1 MCCAGCAAVAQA
13 IVDNGLVSYY
23 RQRSALPARDATVPQ
38 SLRDLAAYDVLPPG
52 NAAADGDIREAAL
65 ILEGINCAA
74 CVWLIEGRVMQI
86 PGVVAFEINFTSHR
100 ARVRWQP
107 ARTRLSEI
115 IATIAAIGYRAY
127 PYDRD
132 RAEQARRGERNRA
145 LLRLFVAGFG
155 MMQVMMYLV
164 PVYLAAGDMT
174 ADVEQ
179 LMRLASLALTA
190 PVVFY
195 SAFPFFAGAWRDLRN
210 GRPGMDVP
218 VALGIGAAFAASV
231 LATLRGTD
239 AVYFDSVTMFVF
251 LLLAARYFEMTARA
265 KSLATQEQLA
275 LRVPQVAERLSDWPA
290 SHAAEKVPALALH
303 EGDHVRIATGA
314 TVPADG
320 IVVDGTGELDEALLT
335 GEAKPQMRRP
345 GETLTGGSF
354 NLGNPLVMRVTG
366 VGESTRLAAI
376 LRLADRASAARP
388 RLALAADRVARY
400 FVSALLVVAAA
411 VAVIWMRIDPAH
423 ALAVTVAV
431 LVVSCPCALSLATPA
446 VLGAAGGS
454 LHARGVLV
462 TRSDAI
468 EGLARATDVV
478 FDKTGTLTTGRMHL
492 RDVAVLGGE
501 DRSACLAIAAAL
513 DAGSIHPVARALTAV
528 AENEIDAA
536 QRRQVGSITHVAG
549 GGVEA
554 VIEGRRL
561 RIGTPAYVGQL
572 CGQALP
578 ATIAG
583 VAEDCTVVMLGDE
596 QGWLA
601 QFTLADRV
609 RPAARELVAA
619 LRKGGLRLH
628 LVSGDRFASVQ
639 HVARELDIDC
649 VRAVATP
656 ADKCAYVQRLQ
667 QNGALVVMVG
677 DGVNDA
683 AGLGAAQVSVAMGGG
698 ADVASGNSDVVLLDG
713 RLDGLATAFDTAR
726 RALRIVRQ
734 NLAWAFAYN
743 ALAIPLAAC
752 GLVTPLLAGVGM
764 ATSSALVIANALR
777 LLRIERKLSTPVYA
791 RTVTVV
797 E

>member
-13 IVDNGLVSYY
+13 ITDNGLVSYY
-23 RQRSALPARDATVPQ
+23 RQRSALPARDDAVPQ
-38 SLRDLAAYDVLPPG
+38 SLRDLAAYDVQSPG
-52 NAAADGDIREAAL
+52 ETAADGDTREASL
-65 ILEGINCAA
+65 ILEGINCPA

-86 PGVVAFEINFTSHR
+86 PGVLGIEINFTSHR

-132 RAEQARRGERNRA
+132 RAEQSRRGERNRA

-190 PVVFY
+190 PVVLY
-195 SAFPFFAGAWRDLRN
+195 SAWPFFTGAWRDLRN

-218 VALGIGAAFAASV
+218 VAVGIGAAFGASV
-231 LATLRGTD
+231 LATLRGSG

-275 LRVPQVAERLSDWPA
+275 LRAPQFAERLADWPTTA
-290 SHAAEKVPALALH
+290 VAEKIPALALR
-303 EGDHVRIATGA
+303 EGDYVRISTGA

-320 IVVDGTGELDEALLT
+320 VIVDGLGELDEALLT
-335 GEAKPQMRRP
+335 GEAKPQLRRP
-345 GETLTGGSF
+345 GDSLTGGSF

-376 LRLADRASAARP
+376 LRLADRAAAERP

-400 FVSALLVVAAA
+400 FVSALLLIAAA
-411 VAVIWMRIDPAH
+411 VAVIWSQIDPAQ

-462 TRSDAI
+462 TDSNAI

-492 RDVAVLGGE
+492 RELVLLAGD
-501 DRSACLAIAAAL
+501 DRAACLALAAAL
-513 DAGSIHPVARALTAV
+513 ETGSIHPVARALTAL
-528 AENEIDAA
+528 AANEGVQQLTAD
-536 QRRQVGSITHVAG
+536 GITHMAG
-549 GGVEA
+549 GGIEA
-554 VIEGRRL
+554 AIDGRRL
-561 RIGTPAYVGQL
+561 RIGTPDYVAQL
-572 CGQALP
+572 SGASYP
-578 ATIAG
+578 ASITATDD
-583 VAEDCTVVMLGDE
+583 ECTVVMLGDA

-609 RPAARELVAA
+609 RAGARELIAS
-619 LRKGGLRLH
+619 LREAGLRVH
-628 LVSGDRFASVQ
+628 LVSGDRAASVA
-639 HVARELDIDC
+639 HVARELNIDC
-649 VRAVATP
+649 VRAAATP
-656 ADKCAYVQRLQ
+656 ADKCAYVQGLQ
-667 QNGALVVMVG
+667 HNGALVVMVG

-683 AGLGAAQVSVAMGGG
+683 AGLGAAQFSVAMAGG
-698 ADVASGNSDVVLLDG
+698 AEVASGNSDVVLLGG
-713 RLDGLATAFDTAR
+713 RIDGLAAAFRTAR
-726 RALRIVRQ
+726 RALRVVRQ

-752 GLVTPLLAGVGM
+752 GFVTPLLAGVGM
-764 ATSSALVIANALR
+764 AASSALVIANALR
-777 LLRIERKLSTPVYA
+777 LLRAGRKPSTPVYDA
-791 RTVTVV
+791 AAIAVK
-797 E
+797 